1 MVMSKIIYFKNI
13 LVLSLLAASL
23 TSHAAIFDDK
33 EARKKILDVETKS
46 LANDSAHEV
55 AIKAIEKRLAA
66 IEAVLQGQGL
76 LELQNQVDALKQE
89 VAQLKGDLELA
100 NHNIEATQQRQKDLY
115 TDTDTRL
122 RKVEEGGS
130 ATATSSSANVPAA
143 TPAPVAEDV
152 KAFAAAD
159 ELSKSGNYKAA
170 FSAYDAFLKAH
181 PESAL
186 VPDAMYGL
194 GYSQFALKNY
204 KSSISTQQKLIDTH
218 PDSAKAPDGMYNM
231 ANSQIQLNQVTNAKK
246 TLRTLISKY
255 PNAEVIPSAQKRLK
269 ALEALK

>member
-46 LANDSAHEV
+46 LANDSAHEA
-55 AIKAIEKRLAA
+55 AIKAIEKRLSA

-76 LELQNQVDALKQE
+76 LELQNQVDALRQE

-122 RKVEEGGS
+122 RKVEEGA
-130 ATATSSSANVPAA
+130 ATATPAAANTTA
-143 TPAPVAEDV
+143 TPAPIAEDV

-181 PESAL
+181 PESTL

-246 TLRTLISKY
+246 TLRTLLSKY
-255 PNAEVIPSAQKRLK
+255 PNAEIVPSAQKRLK